1 VKKPKTKRI
10 AITVY
15 VNIPEEMTIG
25 ETDNWVEGCFP
36 RSARAMC
43 GDQRAIGPLRELPRL
58 RGLEAHT
65 MRNVILTGDALTT
78 LRKLEPESV
87 QCCVTSPPYWG
98 LRNYGIPG
106 QLGAEKTPAEYI
118 AKLVAIFGEVR
129 RVLRADG
136 TCWLNLGDTLIN
148 AKGRAHGVDPKQ
160 SARRFGLR
168 PNDVSVPG
176 YKRKD
181 IAGIPWRTAFALQ
194 DDGWYLRSDIVW
206 NKPNAMPESVKD
218 RPTRA
223 HEYVFL
229 LAKSLRYFYDEKA
242 IEEPAT
248 RGYAGSTFTKGKTA
262 AAGLGRVSQLP
273 RIEKATR
280 HARSVWTIPTQPYK
294 GAHFAVFPPELPRRC
309 ILAASRPGD
318 VVLDPFAGSGTTL
331 AVARQLGRDYIGV
344 ELNSEYRPL
353 ADGRIKLAEMSD
365 DECDP
370 EYKPFGKD

>member
-1 VKKPKTKRI
+1 MI
-10 AITVY
+10 
-15 VNIPEEMTIG
+15 
-25 ETDNWVEGCFP
+25 
-36 RSARAMC
+36 
-43 GDQRAIGPLRELPRL
+43 
-58 RGLEAHT
+58 
-65 MRNVILTGDALTT
+65 RNTILTGDALAVLRT
-78 LRKLEPESV
+78 LPDASV

-98 LRNYGIPG
+98 LRDYGIPG
-106 QLGAEKTPAEYI
+106 QIGAEKTPAEYI

-160 SARRFGLR
+160 RARRFGLR
-168 PNDVSVPG
+168 PNDVSVAG

-181 IAGIPWRTAFALQ
+181 IAGIPWRTAFAMQ
-194 DDGWYLRSDIVW
+194 DDGWYLRADIVW
-206 NKPNAMPESVKD
+206 SKPNTMPESVKD

-242 IEEPAT
+242 IEEPVT

-280 HARSVWTIPTQPYK
+280 HARSVWTIATQPYK

-309 ILAASRPGD
+309 ILAGSRPGD
-318 VVLDPFAGSGTTL
+318 VVLDPFAGSGTTC
-331 AVARQLGRDYIGV
+331 AVARSLGRVFVGV
-344 ELNSEYRPL
+344 ELNAKYATLSDRRIAEAGRTDDWSTV
-353 ADGRIKLAEMSD
+353 DG
-365 DECDP
+365 
-370 EYKPFGKD
+370 